1 MEAAGEIFGRAW
13 PRCHRGALLTG
24 VGLLAG
30 LSAPA
35 AFMAAMGFVLS
46 STAIVMQILAERD
59 ETASAQGQRIVSI
72 LLLEDLAIVPL
83 LALAALLAPAGTGGH
98 GDPWTQAAIALSCVL
113 ALLAAGRWL
122 LNPLFR
128 LLAAARARG
137 HDGGG
142 AAGGAGRGL
151 ADGAGWPVHRD
162 GRIPG
167 RVLLSESTFRH
178 QLEAEIEPFR
188 GILLGLFF
196 LGVGMSLDLSAV
208 AREWQ
213 LILAAVLVFMAVKS
227 IGVYAVAALRAS
239 HGEALTRAALLAQGG
254 EFAFVLYGAAAAV
267 GIFDAHLAAVLI
279 AVVIISMALT
289 PLCAGAAL
297 AARRRR
303 PWTGWTWRAIWTAAR
318 SSSVSGGSAR
328 SSPRPCWR
336 AHQGVHPGH
345 RHGRHPPPPNGA

>member
-1 MEAAGEIFGRAW
+1 M
-13 PRCHRGALLTG
+13 
-24 VGLLAG
+24 
-30 LSAPA
+30 
-35 AFMAAMGFVLS
+35 
-46 STAIVMQILAERD
+46 TA
-59 ETASAQGQRIVSI
+59 
-72 LLLEDLAIVPL
+72 
-83 LALAALLAPAGTGGH
+83 AALLV
-98 GDPWTQAAIALSCVL
+98 VL
-113 ALLAAGRWL
+113 GAALLMELGGLSTAMGAFLAG
-122 LNPLFR
+122 
-128 LLAAARARG
+128 
-137 HDGGG
+137 
-142 AAGGAGRGL
+142 
-151 ADGAGWPVHRD
+151 
-162 GRIPG
+162 
-167 RVLLSESTFRH
+167 VLLSESTFRH

-227 IGVYAVAALRAS
+227 IGVYAVARALRAS

-289 PLCAGAAL
+289 PLCVLAL
-297 AARRRR
+297 RWLLPKPA
-303 PWTGWTWRAIWTAAR
+303 PSMDGWTWRAIWTAAR

-336 AHQGVHPGH
+336 AASRCPSWTPTRTPSGRRQMGRESLLRGRNSGGHAAHRRRRDRQADPGLHRRSQGRQPCGQADQVGIPLVKLVVRAYDRIHALALVKEGVDFQVRETLESALAFGEAALREAGVPADEAEEAMADVRRRDAERFELEVAGGLFA
-345 RHGRHPPPPNGA
+345 GRSRCTAT